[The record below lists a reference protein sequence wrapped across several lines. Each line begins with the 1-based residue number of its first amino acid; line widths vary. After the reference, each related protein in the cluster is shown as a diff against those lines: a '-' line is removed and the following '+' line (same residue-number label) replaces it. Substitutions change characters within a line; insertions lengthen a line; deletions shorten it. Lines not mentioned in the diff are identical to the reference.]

1 MSTDVVK
8 QARDSARAAGQDA
21 GVEVKDDDSI
31 IVTPESDPD
40 MTALQVLL
48 SAKPVRQQR
57 HLKIRKRNGLPQDLH
72 IVVQS
77 LTDRQFKAIGEEAE
91 TPTGSREA
99 RRRAVAQA
107 KETDN
112 NLFLRLIVAHA
123 IVDPNFNSPEVL
135 AAHEAIS
142 SEQVVSRVF
151 LPGEIAKVAEEV
163 MDLSGWSDDA
173 VELVED

>member
-1 MSTDVVK
+1 MSTDLK
-8 QARDSARAAGQDA
+8 NARDEARAQGAEA
-21 GVEVKDDDSI
+21 GVEAVEDKSI
-31 IVTPESDPD
+31 ILDQNSDPE
-40 MTALQVLL
+40 MSALQVLL
-48 SAKPVRQQR
+48 SAKPVRQRR

-91 TPTGSREA
+91 TPVGSREQ
-99 RRRAVAQA
+99 RRRAVANA

-112 NLFLRLIVAHA
+112 NLFLRLIVATA

-142 SEQVVSRVF
+142 SEMVVSRVF
-151 LPGEIAKVAEEV
+151 LPGEIAKIAEEV